1 MEFINEYGLLIAI
14 ATPVG
19 AVALVNVLL
28 ALSGEH
34 GTLLLPSLRPYPSV
48 TSQSAIV
55 VAEPE
60 ANEPPAPA
68 AAAQPAAARPARTP
82 VTAGFDEADEMMAR
96 QAA

>member
-1 MEFINEYGLLIAI
+1 MEFLNEYGLLIAI

-28 ALSGEH
+28 ALGGER

-48 TSQSAIV
+48 AAQASIV
-55 VAEPE
+55 IAEPE
-60 ANEPPAPA
+60 AGEQPAPA
-68 AAAQPAAARPARTP
+68 AAMQPAAARPARTP
-82 VTAGFDEADEMMAR
+82 VTAGFDEADELLAR